1 MLTVL
6 GVDPGIHGALAVLR
20 YPEKK
25 REIIDIPS
33 ITVQKSR
40 KTTKIDVYRL
50 IDSLGFLKEAEFRIA
65 YIEDVHSMPKQGVA
79 SSFSFGEAKGIIIGV
94 LAALGCAYRLV
105 PPQTWK
111 KHFKLSSDK
120 NEVLSRVRCTYP
132 DLNIRRADQAE
143 ALFLLEYGLQSLL
156 RENPTVLLQ
165 YGGSDQLSG
174 L

>member
-1 MLTVL
+1 MLIVL
-6 GVDPGIHGALAVLR
+6 GVDPGIHGAIAILK
-20 YPEKK
+20 YPE
-25 REIIDIPS
+25 RRHEIIDIPN
-33 ITVQKSR
+33 ITVQRTR
-40 KTTKIDVYRL
+40 KTTKIDVYGL
-50 IDSLGFLKEAEFRIA
+50 IDSLRFLKEAEFSIA

-79 SSFSFGEAKGIIIGV
+79 SSFSFGEAKGTIIGI

-120 NEVLSRVRCTYP
+120 KEVLSRIRCIYP

-143 ALFLLEYGLQSLL
+143 ALFILDYGLQSLL

-165 YGGSDQLSG
+165 YGGLGQLPS